1 MIRPPGEAH
10 AGDGKVKGT
19 TAKDIIPDWALY
31 LSIGCGFIGMLL
43 IGIAVAQRYVFLLP
57 RSLSGIFMSLLQSS
71 QYISSSSFTWAFM
84 SNLTVPAWSVPIHP
98 SYHHIY
104 RSHNNEAERR
114 LREQGEQL
122 QMPTHPRRNLSLK
135 PSPTLTN
142 SQTATV

>member
-57 RSLSGIFMSLLQSS
+57 RSLSGIFIQCYSHLN
-71 QYISSSSFTWAFM
+71 ISHLHLS
-84 SNLTVPAWSVPIHP
+84 PGP
-98 SYHHIY
+98 S
-104 RSHNNEAERR
+104 
-114 LREQGEQL
+114 
-122 QMPTHPRRNLSLK
+122 
-135 PSPTLTN
+135 
-142 SQTATV
+142 